1 MVAPSKDVD
10 AMKKAMNALNNTPVV
25 APSASTEALTGKPI
39 PTSKFS
45 SPEVDAMNIIMEK
58 FNNAA
63 DIVAE
68 EVLEIPTKQ
77 GVRMGLYEITVD
89 KVPFG
94 KKNKNYYNIVD
105 IYSGKTLYKNLALFE
120 SAMAI
125 TKNLLNE
132 NDRPKQQLIA
142 ETDQKYANALIKA
155 GQHKRRI
162 RTASDKSTKHILEAK
177 YTETLHKA
185 RTAKGEIKQLI

>member
-10 AMKKAMNALNNTPVV
+10 AMKKAMNALNNTPMV
-25 APSASTEALTGKPI
+25 ASSAPTETLTGKPI
-39 PTSKFS
+39 PTSNFS
-45 SPEVDAMNIIMEK
+45 SPDVDAMNIIMEK

-77 GVRMGLYEITVD
+77 GVKVGLYEITVD

-105 IYSGKTLYKNLALFE
+105 IYSGKTLYKSLALFE

-125 TKNLLNE
+125 TKNLLNK
-132 NDRPKQQLIA
+132 ND
-142 ETDQKYANALIKA
+142 
-155 GQHKRRI
+155 
-162 RTASDKSTKHILEAK
+162 
-177 YTETLHKA
+177 
-185 RTAKGEIKQLI
+185 

>member
-10 AMKKAMNALNNTPVV
+10 AMKKAMNALNNTPET
-25 APSASTEALTGKPI
+25 STGKPI

-45 SPEVDAMNIIMEK
+45 SPDVEAMNIIMEK

-63 DIVAE
+63 EIVAE

-77 GVRMGLYEITVD
+77 GVKVGLYEITVD

-105 IYSGKTLYKNLALFE
+105 IYSGKTLYKSLALFE

-125 TKNLLNE
+125 TKNLLNK
-132 NDRPKQQLIA
+132 NDKKKQQLIA
-142 ETDQKYANALIKA
+142 EIDERYANALIEA
-155 GQHKRRI
+155 GHQKTRI
-162 RTASDKSTKHILEAK
+162 RKTTDKSTKYIYEAK
-177 YTETLHKA
+177 YSEKLHKA
-185 RTAKGEIKQLI
+185 RTAKGQIKQLI

>member
-1 MVAPSKDVD
+1 MVASAKDVD
-10 AMKKAMNALNNTPVV
+10 AMKKAMNALNKPVV
-25 APSASTEALTGKPI
+25 APSASTETSTGKPI

-45 SPEVDAMNIIMEK
+45 SPDVEAMNIIMEK

-77 GVRMGLYEITVD
+77 GVRMGLFEITVD

-120 SAMAI
+120 SAITI

-142 ETDQKYANALIKA
+142 EIDQKYANALIKA

-162 RTASDKSTKHILEAK
+162 RTAPDNSTKQIFEAK

>member
-1 MVAPSKDVD
+1 MVASAKDVD
-10 AMKKAMNALNNTPVV
+10 AMKKAMNALNKPVV
-25 APSASTEALTGKPI
+25 APSAYTETSTGKPI

-45 SPEVDAMNIIMEK
+45 SPDVEAMNIIMEK

-77 GVRMGLYEITVD
+77 GVRMGLFEITVD

-120 SAMAI
+120 SAITI

-142 ETDQKYANALIKA
+142 EIDQKYANALIKA

-162 RTASDKSTKHILEAK
+162 RTAPDNSTKQIFEAK

>member
-1 MVAPSKDVD
+1 MVASAEDVD
-10 AMKKAMNALNNTPVV
+10 AMKKAMNALNNTHVV
-25 APSASTEALTGKPI
+25 APSASTDTLTGEPI

-45 SPEVDAMNIIMEK
+45 SPDVEAMNTIMEK

-63 DIVAE
+63 EVVAE

-77 GVRMGLYEITVD
+77 GVRMGLFEITVD

-132 NDRPKQQLIA
+132 NNRPKQKLIA

-162 RTASDKSTKHILEAK
+162 RTAPDNSTKQISEAK

>member
-1 MVAPSKDVD
+1 MVASSENVD
-10 AMKKAMNALNNTPVV
+10 AMKKAMNALNNPPVV
-25 APSASTEALTGKPI
+25 TDKSALVLNSLNPDVK
-39 PTSKFS
+39 
-45 SPEVDAMNIIMEK
+45 AMNIIMEK

-63 DIVAE
+63 EIVAE

-105 IYSGKTLYKNLALFE
+105 IYTGKTLYKNLALFE

-132 NDRPKQQLIA
+132 NNRPKQQLIA

-185 RTAKGEIKQLI
+185 RTAKGQIKQLI

>member
-10 AMKKAMNALNNTPVV
+10 AMKKAMNALNNTPET
-25 APSASTEALTGKPI
+25 STGKPI

-45 SPEVDAMNIIMEK
+45 SPDVEAMNIIMEK

-63 DIVAE
+63 EIVAE

-105 IYSGKTLYKNLALFE
+105 IYSGRTLYKSLALFE

-125 TKNLLNE
+125 TKNLLNK
-132 NDRPKQQLIA
+132 NDKKKQQLIA
-142 ETDQKYANALIKA
+142 EIDERYANALIEA
-155 GQHKRRI
+155 GHQKTRI
-162 RTASDKSTKHILEAK
+162 RKTTDKSTKYIYEAK
-177 YTETLHKA
+177 YSEKLHKA
-185 RTAKGEIKQLI
+185 RTAKSEIKQLI

>member
-1 MVAPSKDVD
+1 MVASSEDVN
-10 AMKKAMNALNNTPVV
+10 AMKKAMNALNKPVV
-25 APSASTEALTGKPI
+25 APSASTETSTGKPI

-77 GVRMGLYEITVD
+77 GVRMGLYEITID

-105 IYSGKTLYKNLALFE
+105 IYTGTTLYKNLALFE

-162 RTASDKSTKHILEAK
+162 KMAPDNSTKHIVEAK

>member
-1 MVAPSKDVD
+1 MVASSEDVN
-10 AMKKAMNALNNTPVV
+10 AMKKAMDALNKPVV
-25 APSASTEALTGKPI
+25 APSASTGASTGNPI

-45 SPEVDAMNIIMEK
+45 SPDVEAMNVIMEK

-77 GVRMGLYEITVD
+77 GVKVGLYEITVN

-105 IYSGKTLYKNLALFE
+105 IYSGTTLYKNLALFE

-125 TKNLLNE
+125 TKNLLNKNNNKE
-132 NDRPKQQLIA
+132 QQLIA
-142 ETDQKYANALIKA
+142 EIDERYANALMEA
-155 GQHKRRI
+155 GHQKTRI
-162 RTASDKSTKHILEAK
+162 RKTTDNSTRSIYEAK
-177 YTETLHKA
+177 YSEKLHKA

>member
-1 MVAPSKDVD
+1 MVASSENVD
-10 AMKKAMNALNNTPVV
+10 AMKKAMNALNDTPVV
-25 APSASTEALTGKPI
+25 ASSAPTETLTGKPI
-39 PTSKFS
+39 PTSNS
-45 SPEVDAMNIIMEK
+45 LSPDVDAMNIIMEK

-63 DIVAE
+63 EIVAE

-105 IYSGKTLYKNLALFE
+105 IYTSNTLYKNLALFE

-125 TKNLLNE
+125 TNNLLNE
-132 NDRPKQQLIA
+132 NDKKKQQLIA
-142 ETDQKYANALIKA
+142 EIDERYANALMEA
-155 GQHKRRI
+155 GQQKTRI
-162 RTASDKSTKHILEAK
+162 RKTTDKSAKYIYEAK
-177 YTETLHKA
+177 YSEQLHKA

>member
-1 MVAPSKDVD
+1 MVASSEDVN
-10 AMKKAMNALNNTPVV
+10 AMKKAMNALNKPVV
-25 APSASTEALTGKPI
+25 APSASTETSTGKPI

-45 SPEVDAMNIIMEK
+45 SPDVEAMNIIMEK

-77 GVRMGLYEITVD
+77 GVRMGLFEITVD

-120 SAMAI
+120 SAITI

-142 ETDQKYANALIKA
+142 EIDQKYANALIKA

-162 RTASDKSTKHILEAK
+162 RTAPDNSTKQIFEAK

>member
-1 MVAPSKDVD
+1 MVASSEDVN
-10 AMKKAMNALNNTPVV
+10 AMKKAMNALNKPVV
-25 APSASTEALTGKPI
+25 APSASTETSTGNLI
-39 PTSKFS
+39 PTSKFL
-45 SPEVDAMNIIMEK
+45 SPDVDAMNIIMEK

-63 DIVAE
+63 EIVAE

-77 GVRMGLYEITVD
+77 GVRMGLYEITID

-105 IYSGKTLYKNLALFE
+105 IYTGTTLYKNLALFE

-155 GQHKRRI
+155 GQ
-162 RTASDKSTKHILEAK
+162 
-177 YTETLHKA
+177 
-185 RTAKGEIKQLI
+185 

>member
-1 MVAPSKDVD
+1 MVASSEDVN
-10 AMKKAMNALNNTPVV
+10 AMKKAMNALNKPVV
-25 APSASTEALTGKPI
+25 APSASTETSTGNLI

-63 DIVAE
+63 EIVAE

-77 GVRMGLYEITVD
+77 GVRMGLYEITID

-105 IYSGKTLYKNLALFE
+105 IYTGTTLYKNLALFE

-162 RTASDKSTKHILEAK
+162 RTASDKSTKHIFEAK
-177 YTETLHKA
+177 YTETLYKA

>member
-1 MVAPSKDVD
+1 MVASSENVD
-10 AMKKAMNALNNTPVV
+10 AMKKAMNALNNTPET
-25 APSASTEALTGKPI
+25 STGKPI

-45 SPEVDAMNIIMEK
+45 SPDVEAMNIIMEK

-77 GVRMGLYEITVD
+77 GVKVGLYEITVD

-105 IYSGKTLYKNLALFE
+105 IYSGKTLYKSLALFE

-125 TKNLLNE
+125 TKNLLNK
-132 NDRPKQQLIA
+132 NDKKKQQLIA
-142 ETDQKYANALIKA
+142 EIDERYANALIEA
-155 GQHKRRI
+155 GHQKTRI
-162 RTASDKSTKHILEAK
+162 RKTTDKSTKYIYEAK
-177 YTETLHKA
+177 YSEQLHKA

>member
-1 MVAPSKDVD
+1 MVASSEDVN
-10 AMKKAMNALNNTPVV
+10 AMKKAMNALNKPVV
-25 APSASTEALTGKPI
+25 APSASTETSTGKPI

-63 DIVAE
+63 DVVAE

-77 GVRMGLYEITVD
+77 GVRMGLYEITID

-105 IYSGKTLYKNLALFE
+105 IYTGTTLYKSLALFE

-162 RTASDKSTKHILEAK
+162 RTASDKSTKHIFEAK
-177 YTETLHKA
+177 YTETLYKA

>member
-1 MVAPSKDVD
+1 MVALAENVN
-10 AMKKAMNALNNTPVV
+10 AMKKAMNALNNASVV
-25 APSASTEALTGKPI
+25 APSASTETLTGKPI

-45 SPEVDAMNIIMEK
+45 SPDVKAMNIIMEK

-63 DIVAE
+63 EIVAE

-105 IYSGKTLYKNLALFE
+105 IYTGKTLYKNLALFE

-142 ETDQKYANALIKA
+142 ETDQKYVNALMEA
-155 GQHKRRI
+155 GQQKTRI
-162 RTASDKSTKHILEAK
+162 RKTTDKSAKYIYEAK
-177 YTETLHKA
+177 YSEQLHKA

>member
-1 MVAPSKDVD
+1 MVASSEDVN
-10 AMKKAMNALNNTPVV
+10 AMKKAMDALNKPVV
-25 APSASTEALTGKPI
+25 APSASTETSTGKPI

-45 SPEVDAMNIIMEK
+45 SPDVEAMNIIMEK

-63 DIVAE
+63 EIVAE

-162 RTASDKSTKHILEAK
+162 RTASDKSTKHIFEAK
-177 YTETLHKA
+177 YTETLYKA

>member
-1 MVAPSKDVD
+1 MVASSENVD
-10 AMKKAMNALNNTPVV
+10 AMKKAMNALNNPPVV
-25 APSASTEALTGKPI
+25 TDKSALVLN
-39 PTSKFS
+39 S
-45 SPEVDAMNIIMEK
+45 SNPDVKAMNIIMEK

-105 IYSGKTLYKNLALFE
+105 IYTGKTLYKNLALFE

-162 RTASDKSTKHILEAK
+162 RTAPDKSTKHIFEAK

>member
-1 MVAPSKDVD
+1 MVASSENVD
-10 AMKKAMNALNNTPVV
+10 AMKKAMNALNNSPVV
-25 APSASTEALTGKPI
+25 TDKSAQVLN
-39 PTSKFS
+39 S
-45 SPEVDAMNIIMEK
+45 SNPDVKAMNIIMEK

-63 DIVAE
+63 EIVAE

-105 IYSGKTLYKNLALFE
+105 IYSGRTLYKSLALFE

-125 TKNLLNE
+125 TKNLLNK
-132 NDRPKQQLIA
+132 NDKKKQQLIA
-142 ETDQKYANALIKA
+142 EIDERYANALIEA
-155 GQHKRRI
+155 GHQKTRI
-162 RTASDKSTKHILEAK
+162 RKTTDKSTKYIYEAK
-177 YTETLHKA
+177 YSEKLHKA
-185 RTAKGEIKQLI
+185 RTAKSEIKQLI

>member
-1 MVAPSKDVD
+1 
-10 AMKKAMNALNNTPVV
+10 MKKAMNALNKPVV
-25 APSASTEALTGKPI
+25 APSASTETSTGKPI

-45 SPEVDAMNIIMEK
+45 SPDVEAMNIIMEK

-77 GVRMGLYEITVD
+77 GVRMGLFEITVD

-120 SAMAI
+120 SAITI

-142 ETDQKYANALIKA
+142 EIDQKYANALIKA

-162 RTASDKSTKHILEAK
+162 RTAPDNSTKQIFEAK